1 MKLWNQ
7 IQSWVRAMLGRARME
22 SDMDAELR
30 FHMQAYAEDLQR
42 QGVARDEAM
51 RRAHIEFGGVERLK
65 EECRDA
71 RGVSFAETLLQDL
84 RYGARA
90 LRKSPGFTAI
100 AVLTLGLGIGANTA
114 IFSVV
119 NAILLHP
126 LAYKDADRLVTIL
139 IDPAAPVS
147 AANYV
152 DWREQSHSFE
162 GMAAAEY
169 WSPNLTGVDQPE
181 NIRGHK
187 ITYDLFP
194 LLGSQPLL
202 GRLFTEQDDRAGS
215 EHQVILSY
223 RLWQRRFSQ
232 DRNVIG
238 KVIRLNGD
246 AYSIVGVMPRDFQ
259 FAPFWATHAELWVPI
274 AFGDRVHN
282 RAGNSL
288 RVFGRLK
295 PGATLAQARAEIAT
309 ITAHLEKQYP
319 GTNQNVVVTP
329 LKEQVVGKVEAPLL
343 VLLGAVG
350 FVLLMACANVAH
362 MLLARAAS
370 RQKEIAVRAALGAGR
385 IRVVRQFLTENLL
398 LAGIGGA
405 LGLLLAFWGTRAL
418 VALSPESIPRAET
431 VTLDGW
437 VVLFLFGITVLT
449 SIGFGLAPAL
459 QASAVNL
466 SDTLK
471 ETGRGSSDGMQRNR
485 LRSFLVASEFALAL
499 MLLIGAGLMVRSFF
513 ALQSVDPGF
522 NPHNVL
528 SMVVSVAGSNEAA
541 IGNREVFYRQLLER
555 VRAIPGVE
563 SAAGINHLPL
573 AGDLWG
579 WPFAIEGRPKPRA
592 GDSPGGVYR
601 IATPG
606 YFATMRIPLL
616 RGRDIAEADT
626 ETAPGV
632 VLINEKAAH
641 SFWPGQDPIGKRIS
655 FDADTTVMPTWLTIV
670 GVVKDAKQGDW
681 AAKPDEEVY
690 LAAFQN
696 KQFLGAPESHSSYIT
711 LVVRTTGDPAAL
723 TQALKDTVWSFDRN
737 LPISQVVT
745 MDAVVAAANAQP
757 RFEMMLL
764 GIFATVA
771 LLLAAVGIY
780 GVMSY
785 AVSRRTHEIG
795 IRVSLGANPA
805 DVVLLV
811 VRQGMLLALIGSVA
825 GIIGALGLSRLMKSL
840 LYGVKPIDPLI
851 FGGVTILLLVVA
863 MAASYLP
870 ARRAMRVDPMI
881 ALRYE

>member
-1 MKLWNQ
+1 MTLGSQ
-7 IQSWVRAMLGRARME
+7 VRSWVRAMMGRTRIE
-22 SDMDAELR
+22 NEMDAELR
-30 FHMQAYAEDLQR
+30 FHMEAFTEDLQR
-42 QGVARDEAM
+42 KGVPREYAM
-51 RRAHIEFGGVERLK
+51 RQARIEFGGVERAK

-71 RGVSFAETLLQDL
+71 RGVRFTETLLQDL

-100 AVLTLGLGIGANTA
+100 AVLTLALGIGANTA

-139 IDPAAPVS
+139 NDGNGPISV
-147 AANYV
+147 ANYI

-162 GMAAAEY
+162 AMGAAEY

-194 LLGSQPLL
+194 LLGAQPQL
-202 GRLFTEQDDRAGS
+202 GRLFTEADDRPGS
-215 EHQVILSY
+215 EHEVILSY
-223 RLWQRRFSQ
+223 RLWQRRFSS
-232 DRNVIG
+232 DHNVIG
-238 KVIRLNGD
+238 KVIRLNGE
-246 AYSIVGVMPRDFQ
+246 AYSVVGVMPRDFQ
-259 FAPFWATHAELWVPI
+259 FAPFWATNAELWVPI

-295 PGATLAQARAEIAT
+295 PGATLDQARAETAT
-309 ITAHLEKQYP
+309 ITARLEQQYP

-329 LKEQVVGKVEAPLL
+329 LKEKVVGKVEAPLL

-385 IRVVRQFLTENLL
+385 TRVVRQFLTENLL
-398 LAGIGGA
+398 LAGLGGA

-418 VALSPESIPRAET
+418 VALSPAGIPRVET
-431 VTLDGW
+431 VSLDAW
-437 VVLFLFGITVLT
+437 VVLFLFAITALT
-449 SIGFGLAPAL
+449 SVGFGLAPAL

-471 ETGRGSSDGMQRNR
+471 ETGRGSSEGMQRNR

-522 NPHNVL
+522 NPYNLL
-528 SMVVSVAGSNEAA
+528 SMVVSVAGSNEARV
-541 IGNREVFYRQLLER
+541 GNREIFYRQLLER
-555 VRAIPGVE
+555 VRALPGVE

-579 WPFAIEGRPKPRA
+579 WPFTIEGRPKPRP
-592 GDSPGGVYR
+592 GDEPGGVYR

-606 YFATMRIPLL
+606 YFRTMKIPLL
-616 RGRDIAEADT
+616 RGRDIAETDT
-626 ETAPGV
+626 GSAPGV
-632 VLINEKAAH
+632 VVINEKAAR
-641 SFWPGQDPIGKRIS
+641 SYWLGEDPIGKRIS
-655 FDADTTVMPTWLTIV
+655 FDAGTSEMPTWLTII
-670 GVVKDAKQGDW
+670 GIVKDAKQGDW
-681 AAKPDEEVY
+681 AANPDEEVY

-696 KQFLGAPESHSSYIT
+696 PQFLGAPESHSSYIT
-711 LVVRTTGDPAAL
+711 LVVRTTSDPAAL
-723 TQALKDTVWSFDRN
+723 TQALKNTVWSFDRN
-737 LPISQVVT
+737 LPISQVLT
-745 MDAVVAAANAQP
+745 MDAVVADANAQP
-757 RFEMMLL
+757 RFEMLLL
-764 GIFATVA
+764 GIFAAVA

-795 IRVSLGANPA
+795 IRVSLGASRA

-811 VRQGMLLALIGSVA
+811 VRQGIVLALIGSAA
-825 GIIGALGLSRLMKSL
+825 GIVGALGLSRLMKSL

-851 FGGVTILLLVVA
+851 FGGVTILLMIVA

>member
-1 MKLWNQ
+1 MTLWSRVR
-7 IQSWVRAMLGRARME
+7 SWMRAMVGRTRME
-22 SDMDAELR
+22 SEMDAELR
-30 FHMQAYAEDLQR
+30 FHIEAYAEDLQR
-42 QGVARDEAM
+42 KGVTRDEAM
-51 RRAHIEFGGVERLK
+51 RRARIEFGGVERAK

-100 AVLTLGLGIGANTA
+100 AVLTLALGIGANTA

-139 IDPAAPVS
+139 NDPSAPVS

-152 DWREQSHSFE
+152 DWREQSRSFE
-162 GMAAAEY
+162 GMGAAEY

-194 LLGSQPLL
+194 LLGAQPLL
-202 GRLFTEQDDRAGS
+202 GRLFTEQDDRPGS
-215 EHQVILSY
+215 EHEVILSY
-223 RLWQRRFSQ
+223 RLWQRRFSE

-259 FAPFWATHAELWVPI
+259 FAPFWATHAALWVPI

-309 ITAHLEKQYP
+309 ITARLEKQYP

-370 RQKEIAVRAALGAGR
+370 RQKEIAVRTALGAGR
-385 IRVVRQFLTENLL
+385 RRVLRQFLTENLL
-398 LAGIGGA
+398 LAGMGGA

-418 VALSPESIPRAET
+418 VALSPGSIPRVET

-437 VVLFLFGITVLT
+437 VVLFLFAITVLT

-499 MLLIGAGLMVRSFF
+499 VLLIGAGLMVRSFF

-522 NPHNVL
+522 NPNNVL

-541 IGNREVFYRQLLER
+541 QGNREVFYRQLIER

-579 WPFAIEGRPKPRA
+579 WPFVIEGRPKPRP

-616 RGRDIAEADT
+616 RGRDITEADT
-626 ETAPGV
+626 KTVPGV
-632 VLINEKAAH
+632 VVINEKAAH
-641 SFWPGQDPIGKRIS
+641 SFWPGEDPIGKRIS
-655 FDADTTVMPTWLTIV
+655 FDADTTDEPTWLTII
-670 GVVKDAKQGDW
+670 GIVKDVKQGDW
-681 AAKPDEEVY
+681 ATKPDEEVY

-696 KQFLGAPESHSSYIT
+696 AQFLGAPESHSSYIT

-723 TQALKDTVWSFDRN
+723 TQALKETVWSFDRN

-745 MDAVVAAANAQP
+745 MDAVVADANAQP
-757 RFEMMLL
+757 RFEMLLL
-764 GIFATVA
+764 GIFAAVA

-811 VRQGMLLALIGSVA
+811 VRQGMALALIGSAA
-825 GIIGALGLSRLMKSL
+825 GIVGALGLSRLMKSL
-840 LYGVKPIDPLI
+840 LYGVNPIDPVVFL
-851 FGGVTILLLVVA
+851 GVTILLLVVA

>member
-1 MKLWNQ
+1 MTLGSQ
-7 IQSWVRAMLGRARME
+7 VRSWVRAMMGRTRIE
-22 SDMDAELR
+22 NEMDAELR
-30 FHMQAYAEDLQR
+30 FHMEAFTEDLQR
-42 QGVARDEAM
+42 KGVPREYAM
-51 RRAHIEFGGVERLK
+51 RQARIEFGGVERAK

-71 RGVSFAETLLQDL
+71 RGVRFTETLLQDL

-100 AVLTLGLGIGANTA
+100 AVLTLALGIGANTA

-139 IDPAAPVS
+139 NDGNGPISV
-147 AANYV
+147 ANYI

-162 GMAAAEY
+162 AMGAAEY

-194 LLGSQPLL
+194 LLGAQPQL
-202 GRLFTEQDDRAGS
+202 GRLFTEADDRPGS
-215 EHQVILSY
+215 EHEVILSY
-223 RLWQRRFSQ
+223 RLWQRRFSS
-232 DRNVIG
+232 DHNVIG
-238 KVIRLNGD
+238 KVIRLNGE
-246 AYSIVGVMPRDFQ
+246 AYSVVGVMPRDFQ
-259 FAPFWATHAELWVPI
+259 FAPFWATNAELWVPI

-295 PGATLAQARAEIAT
+295 PGATLDQARAETAT
-309 ITAHLEKQYP
+309 ITARLEQQYP
-319 GTNQNVVVTP
+319 GTNQNVMVTP
-329 LKEQVVGKVEAPLL
+329 LKEKVVGKVEAPLL

-385 IRVVRQFLTENLL
+385 TRVVRQFLTENLL
-398 LAGIGGA
+398 LAGLGGA

-418 VALSPESIPRAET
+418 VALSPAGIPRVET
-431 VTLDGW
+431 VSLDAW
-437 VVLFLFGITVLT
+437 VVLFLFAITALT
-449 SIGFGLAPAL
+449 SVGFGLAPAL

-471 ETGRGSSDGMQRNR
+471 ETGRGSSEGMQRNR

-522 NPHNVL
+522 NPYNLL
-528 SMVVSVAGSNEAA
+528 SMVVSVAGSNEARV
-541 IGNREVFYRQLLER
+541 GNREIFYRQLLER
-555 VRAIPGVE
+555 VRALPGVE

-579 WPFAIEGRPKPRA
+579 WPFTIEGRPKPRP
-592 GDSPGGVYR
+592 GDEPGGVYR

-606 YFATMRIPLL
+606 YFRTMKIPLL
-616 RGRDIAEADT
+616 RGRDIAETDT
-626 ETAPGV
+626 GSAPGV
-632 VLINEKAAH
+632 VVINEKAAR
-641 SFWPGQDPIGKRIS
+641 SYWLGEDPIGKRIS
-655 FDADTTVMPTWLTIV
+655 FDAGTSEMPTWLTII
-670 GVVKDAKQGDW
+670 GIVKDAKQGDW
-681 AAKPDEEVY
+681 AANPDEEVY

-696 KQFLGAPESHSSYIT
+696 PQFLGAPESHSSYIT
-711 LVVRTTGDPAAL
+711 LVVRTTSDPAAL
-723 TQALKDTVWSFDRN
+723 TQALKNTVWSFDRN
-737 LPISQVVT
+737 LPISQVLT
-745 MDAVVAAANAQP
+745 MDAVVADANAQP
-757 RFEMMLL
+757 RFEMLLL
-764 GIFATVA
+764 GIFAAVA

-795 IRVSLGANPA
+795 IRVSLGASRA

-811 VRQGMLLALIGSVA
+811 VRQGIVLALIGSAA
-825 GIIGALGLSRLMKSL
+825 GIVGALGLSRLMKSL

-851 FGGVTILLLVVA
+851 FGGVTILLMIVA

>member
-1 MKLWNQ
+1 MTLWSRVR
-7 IQSWVRAMLGRARME
+7 SWMRAIVGRMRME
-22 SDMDAELR
+22 SEMNAELH
-30 FHMQAYAEDLQR
+30 FHMEAYAEDLQR
-42 QGVARDEAM
+42 QGMVRDEAM
-51 RRAHIEFGGVERLK
+51 RRARIEFGGVERAK

-71 RGVSFAETLLQDL
+71 CGVNFAETLLQDL
-84 RYGARA
+84 RCGARA

-100 AVLTLGLGIGANTA
+100 AVLTLALGIGANTA

-126 LAYKDADRLVTIL
+126 LAYQDADRLVTIL
-139 IDPAAPVS
+139 NDPNAPVS
-147 AANYV
+147 AANYI
-152 DWREQSHSFE
+152 DWREQSDSFE
-162 GMAAAEY
+162 AMGSAEY

-194 LLGSQPLL
+194 LLGAQPLL

-215 EHQVILSY
+215 EHEVILSY
-223 RLWQRRFSQ
+223 RLWQRRFSG
-232 DRNVIG
+232 DRSEIG
-238 KVIRLNGD
+238 KVIRLNGE
-246 AYSIVGVMPRDFQ
+246 AYTVVGVMPRDFQ

-295 PGATLAQARAEIAT
+295 PGTTLAQARAEITT
-309 ITAHLEKQYP
+309 ITARLEQQYP

-370 RQKEIAVRAALGAGR
+370 RQKETAVRAALGAGR
-385 IRVVRQFLTENLL
+385 TRVLRQFLTENLL
-398 LAGIGGA
+398 LAGMGGA
-405 LGLLLAFWGTRAL
+405 VGLLLAFWGTRAL
-418 VALSPESIPRAET
+418 VALSPESIPRVET

-437 VVLFLFGITVLT
+437 VALFLFAITVLT
-449 SIGFGLAPAL
+449 SIAFGLAPAL

-471 ETGRGSSDGMQRNR
+471 ETGRGGSDGKQRNR
-485 LRSFLVASEFALAL
+485 LRSFLVVSEFALAL
-499 MLLIGAGLMVRSFF
+499 LLLIGAGLMVRSFF
-513 ALQSVDPGF
+513 ALQSVDQGF

-528 SMVVSVAGSNEAA
+528 SMVVSVAGSSEAA
-541 IGNREVFYRQLLER
+541 LGNREIFYRQLLEG
-555 VRAIPGVE
+555 VRALPGVE

-579 WPFAIEGRPKPRA
+579 WPFLIEGRPKPRP

-606 YFATMRIPLL
+606 YFRTMQIPLL

-632 VLINEKAAH
+632 VLINEKAAR
-641 SFWPGQDPIGKRIS
+641 SYWPGEDPIGKRIS
-655 FDADTTVMPTWLTIV
+655 FDADTSDMPTWLTIV
-670 GVVKDAKQGDW
+670 GIVNDVKQGDW

-696 KQFLGAPESHSSYIT
+696 RQFLGAPETHSSYIT
-711 LVVRTTGDPAAL
+711 LVVRTAGAPAAL

-745 MDAVVAAANAQP
+745 MDGVVADANAQP
-757 RFEMMLL
+757 RFEMLLL
-764 GIFATVA
+764 GIFAAVA

-795 IRVSLGANPA
+795 IRVSLGASRT

-811 VRQGMLLALIGSVA
+811 ARQGMVLALIGSLV
-825 GIIGALGLSRLMKSL
+825 GIVGALGLSRLMKSL
-840 LYGVKPIDPLI
+840 LYGVKPIDPLV
-851 FGGVTILLLVVA
+851 FGGVSILLMMVA

-870 ARRAMRVDPMI
+870 VRRAMRVDPMV